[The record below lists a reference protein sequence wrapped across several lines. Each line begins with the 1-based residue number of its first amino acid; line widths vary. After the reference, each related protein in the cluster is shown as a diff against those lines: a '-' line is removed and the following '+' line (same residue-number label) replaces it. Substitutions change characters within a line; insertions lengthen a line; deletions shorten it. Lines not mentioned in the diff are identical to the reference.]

1 LETKTSNYEAETS
14 NNNYINLL
22 SLITTH
28 KWHTEIK
35 LVIKG
40 EIFNTIALI
49 DLGADVNSIQG
60 GLIPTQ
66 YYKKTLE
73 KVTSAN
79 GSKMNIQYKLSNAKI
94 CKGKICYNT
103 SFVLIKNM
111 NACMIL
117 GTPFLTLQMIVQWTS
132 YRRPCYK

>member
-1 LETKTSNYEAETS
+1 
-14 NNNYINLL
+14 
-22 SLITTH
+22 
-28 KWHTEIK
+28 
-35 LVIKG
+35 
-40 EIFNTIALI
+40 
-49 DLGADVNSIQG
+49 
-60 GLIPTQ
+60 
-66 YYKKTLE
+66 
-73 KVTSAN
+73 
-79 GSKMNIQYKLSNAKI
+79 MNIQYKLSNAKI